1 MCHYQYIMIYD
12 YTIISYATCT
22 GERSIEKSVLLR
34 FILYELSKE
43 SVFNIK

>member
-1 MCHYQYIMIYD
+1 MSLSVY
-12 YTIISYATCT
+12 YTIIRLYATCT